1 GMTNRALIE
10 SLRKDHALKMLS
22 STFLDYPLVSPVEM
36 QQIADLQTEQRH
48 IHISS
53 INLDSYK
60 KDVKVTDADI
70 AAYYEKHKTLFK
82 QPTSVDVD
90 YVVLKPSDIQVQSL
104 AVTDAELQEAY
115 TAFVATQ
122 KQAVKPDVKHI
133 LITAD
138 SRSDAEAKKLATDIA
153 AKIKAGTTF
162 AQAAAQYSE
171 DPESKSKGG
180 ALAVYEEG
188 VFGTAF

>member
-1 GMTNRALIE
+1 
-10 SLRKDHALKMLS
+10 KMLS

-60 KDVKVTDADI
+60 QDVKVSDAEV
-70 AAYYEKHKTLFK
+70 AAYYEQHKASFT

-90 YVVLKPSDIQVQSL
+90 YVVLKPNDIQAECL
-104 AVTDAELQEAY
+104 PVTDAELQE
-115 TAFVATQ
+115 TETDFVATQ
-122 KQAVKPDVKHI
+122 KRAVKPKVKHI
-133 LITAD
+133 SITAD
-138 SRSDAEAKKLATDIA
+138 SRSDAEAQKLAAEVA
-153 AKIKAGTTF
+153 AKIKACTAF

-171 DPESKSKGG
+171 DS
-180 ALAVYEEG
+180 
-188 VFGTAF
+188 